1 MRRLRSCATLILG
14 VLPEEVPQ
22 VWTAATNPTLIF
34 SILRDPPGGASTATL
49 VEGSTISTSMAI
61 EGAHAAELAAS
72 FDFGVDVGWEADAT
86 AGGCLGGLAS
96 SKILGIGGGAG
107 FSYSNTPTDITVERT
122 SSRNFD
128 VGISFSTAIS
138 TSDSPF
144 IAGQPSDV
152 IIGGGANLRFIK
164 SIEIYAEVLNG
175 CISPLKGRTTSE
187 FLPEKITTYVT
198 SVYEIEKL
206 IERGGALLGTKNI

>member
-1 MRRLRSCATLILG
+1 
-14 VLPEEVPQ
+14 
-22 VWTAATNPTLIF
+22 
-34 SILRDPPGGASTATL
+34 
-49 VEGSTISTSMAI
+49 MAI
-61 EGAHAAELAAS
+61 EGAHAAELATFS
-72 FDFGVDVGWEADAT
+72 DFGVDVGWEADLQT
-86 AGGCLGGLAS
+86 GVTLGGAALTNV
-96 SKILGIGGGAG
+96 LGIGGGAG

-138 TSDSPF
+138 TSDSPN

-164 SIEIYAEVLNG
+164 SIEVYAYRSNDDL
-175 CISPLKGRTTSE
+175 CLKGRTTSE

-206 IERGGALLGTKNI
+206 IERGAALLGTEIDR